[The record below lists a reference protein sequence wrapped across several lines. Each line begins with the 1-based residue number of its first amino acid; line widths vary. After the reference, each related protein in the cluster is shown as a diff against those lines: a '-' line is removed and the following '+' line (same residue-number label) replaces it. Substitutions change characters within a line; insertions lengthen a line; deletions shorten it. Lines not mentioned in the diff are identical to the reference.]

1 MEENPTNS
9 NSNLVPHADYIFKQS
24 MQQRREESEESEG
37 SEGNLIP
44 DEIRVKIKDVPLPE
58 REIETESHH
67 RNTQERDPDY
77 KPTDEGRVLFIKQK
91 SMKLTKIIR

>member
-24 MQQRREESEESEG
+24 IMQRQVEESEE
-37 SEGNLIP
+37 NLIQ
-44 DEIRVKIKDVPLPE
+44 DEFKVKITDAPLPE
-58 REIETESHH
+58 RVIQTESHD
-67 RNTQERDPDY
+67 RNTQELDSDY
-77 KPTDEGRVLFIKQK
+77 KPTDEGRILFIEQK

>member
-9 NSNLVPHADYIFKQS
+9 NSNLVPHTDYIFKQS
-24 MQQRREESEESEG
+24 MMQRGSKESEE
-37 SEGNLIP
+37 NLIQ
-44 DEIRVKIKDVPLPE
+44 DEFKVKITDAPLQE
-58 REIETESHH
+58 REIETESHD
-67 RNTQERDPDY
+67 RNTEVLDPDY